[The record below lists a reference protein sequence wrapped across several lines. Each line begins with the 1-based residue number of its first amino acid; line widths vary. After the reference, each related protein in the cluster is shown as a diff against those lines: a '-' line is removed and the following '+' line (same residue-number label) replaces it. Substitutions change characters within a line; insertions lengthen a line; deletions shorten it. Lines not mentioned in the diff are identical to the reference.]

1 MSNKPRMNSAYM
13 SKLSQ
18 LKSPNNK
25 IEDGDLEPPE
35 NDFGT
40 LIPIKLDIEIE
51 GSRLRENFLWDKN
64 EAYISLELF
73 AKLLI
78 EENNLNQAFEA
89 DIVSQMKKQIKEFRG
104 YKVMAT
110 QVAL

>member
-1 MSNKPRMNSAYM
+1 M
-13 SKLSQ
+13 
-18 LKSPNNK
+18 LKSSANRLDEN
-25 IEDGDLEPPE
+25 DLEPPE

-78 EENNLNQAFEA
+78 EENNLN
-89 DIVSQMKKQIKEFRG
+89 
-104 YKVMAT
+104 
-110 QVAL
+110 

>member
-1 MSNKPRMNSAYM
+1 MNSAYM

-25 IEDGDLEPPE
+25 IEDGDSEPPE

-89 DIVSQMKKQIKEFRG
+89 DIVSQMKK
-104 YKVMAT
+104 
-110 QVAL
+110 

>member
-1 MSNKPRMNSAYM
+1 MQNKPRMNSTHIQ
-13 SKLSQ
+13 KLSL
-18 LKSPNNK
+18 LKSSANRLDEN
-25 IEDGDLEPPE
+25 DLEPAE

-78 EENNLNQAFEA
+78 EENNLN
-89 DIVSQMKKQIKEFRG
+89 
-104 YKVMAT
+104 
-110 QVAL
+110 